1 MKLLLILCWVLG
13 VSADVQHED
22 LAINGCSDSD
32 GEKMY
37 TLDREEVWYAD
48 FINQRGVEP
57 QPDFI
62 DHMSVPGAYEQAVSE
77 LQICKQNL
85 NVVRAAMKDVPLEKD
100 PPSNPMIYNRDKV
113 ELGVRNVLICHVSGF
128 YPAPVNVSWTK
139 NGEKVTEGTS
149 INVPFPNKDGSF
161 TQISRLEFI
170 PQQGDIYSCSVEH
183 LALDQ
188 PLTRMW
194 DVETTQPGVGP
205 AAFCGIGLTIGL
217 LGVAAGTFFLIKGNE
232 CS

>member
-1 MKLLLILCWVLG
+1 MLYCSVVLLLFFVFS
-13 VSADVQHED
+13 SALHDD
-22 LAINGCSDSD
+22 LSVVGCSDFY
-32 GEKMY
+32 GEDMY
-37 TLDREEVWYAD
+37 TLDGEVIWYAD
-48 FINQRGVEP
+48 FKKGEGVRP

-62 DHMSVPGAYEQAVSE
+62 DPIDVPGGYEAAVNE
-77 LQICKQNL
+77 QQICRFNL
-85 NVVRAAMKDVPLEKD
+85 NVSRRGMKDLPLEKD
-100 PPSNPMIYNRDKV
+100 PPSSLIIYTRNDV
-113 ELGVRNVLICHVSGF
+113 ELGEKNILICHVSGF
-128 YPAPVNVSWTK
+128 YPAPVKVSWTK

-149 INVPFPNKDGSF
+149 INIPFPNKDGSF
-161 TQISRLEFI
+161 NQISRLEFI

-183 LALDQ
+183 LALNQ

-205 AAFCGIGLTIGL
+205 AVFCGVGLTIGL